1 MGEGRS
7 KLRGLNDLLG
17 PSIILEVLDLML
29 DSPEELFNIREIA
42 RRTGRSPGAISRT
55 MPLLLKRGL
64 VKKYRVGRMMVV
76 YGLNK
81 ENVLV
86 GKLVELKE
94 LIEKWNK

>member
-7 KLRGLNDLLG
+7 KPRGLNDLLG

-94 LIEKWNK
+94 LIEK

>member
-94 LIEKWNK
+94 LIEK